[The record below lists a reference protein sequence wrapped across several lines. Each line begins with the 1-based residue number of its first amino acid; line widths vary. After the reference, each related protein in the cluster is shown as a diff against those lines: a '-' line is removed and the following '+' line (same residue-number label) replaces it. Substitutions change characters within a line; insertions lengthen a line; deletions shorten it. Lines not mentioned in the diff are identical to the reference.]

1 MIDPI
6 TLKKEKDKARDLRNS
21 TWWKRKRSNGLCYY
35 CGRKYPVAQLT
46 MDHVIPLSRGGRS
59 VKDNLVPSCKDCN
72 NAKKNLI
79 PAEWT
84 EYLDRL
90 KQDADPRGAGAPDS
104 LAEPSAEKKTPLDS

>member
-1 MIDPI
+1 M
-6 TLKKEKDKARDLRNS
+6 TLKREKDKARELRNS

-35 CGRKYPVAQLT
+35 CGRKFPVAELT
-46 MDHVIPLSRGGRS
+46 MDHMIPLSRGGRS

-84 EYLDRL
+84 QYLERL
-90 KQDADPRGAGAPDS
+90 RGESPVAADA
-104 LAEPSAEKKTPLDS
+104 AESNTTEPNPTTSDTTDA